1 MGSIVIVLA
10 IVAVW
15 LGYKFYASSID
26 RSVIRADPN
35 KATPAK
41 LYNDG
46 VDFMPASSSVLF
58 GYQFKSIA
66 ALGPIVGPIVA
77 VQWGY
82 LPALLWLILGV
93 FFIGWIQDYAS
104 AMLAMRNDGLTM
116 GGLSYKLIS
125 PRARNI
131 LLSFLYFYL
140 LLIMGAFG
148 AIVAG
153 LFANPKLPFGFIILT
168 LAGVLAGQ
176 MTYKWRKD
184 LVMTTV
190 VTVAIAIIGIWLGTT
205 GPFQAIVDAINGGKD
220 SFVLYATPY
229 GPMKWSVWFWGIV
242 VLGFCYLGSVLPIW
256 RFAQPVNYVAFWLV
270 LMGIVGSIIGIFGRS
285 IALGFPGFDFPAYT
299 GFMAK
304 GIIAP
309 GFDTPLWP
317 ILFVTIACG
326 AISGWH
332 SLVSTSGTA
341 RQLEKETDALPVGAG
356 AMFTEGVLAVLSVIF
371 AVTAFGGFK
380 GYMEVL
386 TKGGGPAAVFSRG
399 MAEYLNV
406 LGVGRD
412 FGNAFGAAF
421 LVIMALT
428 VMQLVLR
435 FMRVAS
441 AELVGDAVP
450 AFKNV
455 HFGTIVGIIFTLV
468 LMWTGFWSRIWLLFG
483 GSNQLFASLA
493 LVLITIWLAQSGK
506 SYQWAMWP
514 AAFMYVTTVAAL
526 IVTAWVSL
534 QAAFAPGLKAA
545 FIFGNLVAAAIGFT
559 LVILALFLA
568 WDALHAFTKARTLR
582 PAAAHA

>member
-1 MGSIVIVLA
+1 MGSLVIVVA

-15 LGYKFYASSID
+15 AGYKFYAGSID
-26 RSVIRADPN
+26 RSVIKADPN

-41 LYNDG
+41 MYNDG

-77 VQWGY
+77 VQWGW

-93 FFIGWIQDYAS
+93 FFIGWVQDYTS
-104 AMLAMRNDGLTM
+104 AVMAMRNDGLTM

-125 PRARNI
+125 PRARTI

-148 AIVAG
+148 AICAQ
-153 LFANPKLPFGFIILT
+153 LFSNPKVAFGFIILT
-168 LAGVLAGQ
+168 LAGVLSGQ

-184 LVMTTV
+184 LVLTTAVCVGVAV
-190 VTVAIAIIGIWLGTT
+190 VGIWLGTKE
-205 GPFQAIVDAINGGKD
+205 PFMGIVNWINGLD
-220 SFVLYATPY
+220 IVSYATPY
-229 GPMKWSVWFWGIV
+229 GPMKWSVFFWGIV
-242 VLGFCYLGSVLPIW
+242 VLCFCYLGSVLPIW

-270 LMGIVGSIIGIFGRS
+270 MFGILGSIVGIFFTMPSFG
-285 IALGFPGFDFPAYT
+285 DFPAFT
-299 GFMAK
+299 GFMVK

-309 GFDTPLWP
+309 GADTPLWP
-317 ILFVTIACG
+317 ILFITIACG

-356 AMFTEGVLAVLSVIF
+356 AMFTEGVLAVLSVVF
-371 AVTAFGGFK
+371 AVTAFAGAKGNMGGYLDALK
-380 GYMEVL
+380 A
-386 TKGGGPAAVFSRG
+386 GGPAGVFANG
-399 MAEYLNV
+399 MAYYLNV
-406 LGVGRD
+406 LWIPKD
-412 FGNAFGAAF
+412 FGLAFGSAF

-441 AELVGDAVP
+441 AELLGDAIP
-450 AFKNV
+450 AFRNV
-455 HFGTIVGIIFTLV
+455 HFGTTVGVLLTLL
-468 LMWTGFWSRIWLLFG
+468 LMWTGFWSRIWILFG

-493 LVLITIWLAQSGK
+493 LILITIWLAQSGK
-506 SYQWAMWP
+506 AYQWAMWP
-514 AAFMYVTTVAAL
+514 ALFMYVSTVAGL
-526 IVTAWVSL
+526 LVTAWVSL
-534 QAAFAPGLKAA
+534 QAAFTPGLKAA
-545 FIFGNLVAAAIGFT
+545 FVFGNLVAATIGFA

-568 WDALHAFTKARTLR
+568 WDAWQAFGRARSVVK
-582 PAAAHA
+582 PATAQA

>member
-1 MGSIVIVLA
+1 MGSLVIVVTV
-10 IVAVW
+10 VAAW
-15 LGYKFYASSID
+15 LGYKFYAASMD
-26 RSVIRADPN
+26 RSVLQTDPA

-46 VDFMPASSSVLF
+46 VDFMPASASVLF

-77 VQWGY
+77 VQWGW
-82 LPALLWLILGV
+82 LPALLWLVLGV
-93 FFIGWIQDYAS
+93 CFIGWVQDYTAS
-104 AMLAMRNDGLTM
+104 LMAMRNEGMTM

-140 LLIMGAFG
+140 LLIMAAFG

-153 LFANPKLPFGFIILT
+153 LFANPNLPFGFIILT

-184 LVMTTV
+184 LLMTTV
-190 VTVAIAIIGIWLGTT
+190 VTVGIAIIGIWFGTT
-205 GPFQAIVDAINGGKD
+205 EYPRYVVDLINGGKD

-242 VLGFCYLGSVLPIW
+242 ALGFCYLGSVLPIW
-256 RFAQPVNYVAFWLV
+256 RFAQPVNYVSFWLV
-270 LMGIVGSIIGIFGRS
+270 LMGIVGSIIGIFIRMPDFG
-285 IALGFPGFDFPAYT
+285 DFPAFK

-356 AMFTEGVLAVLSVIF
+356 AMFTEAVLAVLSVVF
-371 AVTAFGGFK
+371 AVTAFGSFA
-380 GYMEVL
+380 GYMDKL
-386 TKGGGPAAVFSRG
+386 TKGGGPGAVFADG
-399 MAEYLNV
+399 MAEYLSV
-406 LGVGRD
+406 LGISKTFGGSFGR
-412 FGNAFGAAF
+412 AF

-441 AELVGDAVP
+441 AELVGDAIP

-455 HFGTIVGIIFTLV
+455 HFGSIVALLFTLV
-468 LMWTGFWSRIWLLFG
+468 ILWTGFWSRIWILFG
-483 GSNQLFASLA
+483 GSNQLFAGLA
-493 LVLITIWLAQSGK
+493 LVLITIWLVQSGK
-506 SYQWAMWP
+506 AYQWAMWP
-514 AAFMYVTTVAAL
+514 AIFMYVTTVAAL
-526 IVTAWVSL
+526 IVTAYVSF
-534 QAAFAPGLKAA
+534 QAAFTPGLNAA
-545 FIFGNLVAAAIGFT
+545 FVFGNLVAAAIGVV
-559 LVILALFLA
+559 LVILSLVLA
-568 WDALHAFTKARTLR
+568 YDAFQAFGRAQKARPLR
-582 PAAAHA
+582 PAAARA

>member
-1 MGSIVIVLA
+1 MGSLVIVVA

-15 LGYKFYASSID
+15 AGYKFYAGSID
-26 RSVIRADPN
+26 RSVIMADPN

-41 LYNDG
+41 MYNDG
-46 VDFMPASSSVLF
+46 VDFMPASSAVLF

-77 VQWGY
+77 VQWGW
-82 LPALLWLILGV
+82 LPAILWLLLGV
-93 FFIGWIQDYAS
+93 FFIGWVQDYAS
-104 AMLAMRNDGLTM
+104 AVMAMRNDGLTM

-125 PRARNI
+125 PRARTI

-148 AIVAG
+148 AISAQ
-153 LFANPKLPFGFIILT
+153 LFGNPKVAFGFVILT
-168 LAGVLAGQ
+168 LAGVLSGQ

-184 LVMTTV
+184 LIMTTL
-190 VTVAIAIIGIWLGTT
+190 VTVGLAVIGIWLGTL

-220 SFVLYATPY
+220 SFILFATPY
-229 GPMKWSVWFWGIV
+229 GPMKWSVFFWGIV
-242 VLGFCYLGSVLPIW
+242 VLFFCYLGSVLPIW

-270 LMGIVGSIIGIFGRS
+270 LFGILGAIVGIFFTMPSFG
-285 IALGFPGFDFPAYT
+285 DFPAFT
-299 GFMAK
+299 GFYAK

-309 GFDTPLWP
+309 GVDTPLWP
-317 ILFVTIACG
+317 ILFITIACG

-356 AMFTEGVLAVLSVIF
+356 AMFTEGVLAVLSVVF
-371 AVTAFGGFK
+371 AVTAFAGAKGNMGGYLDALK
-380 GYMEVL
+380 A
-386 TKGGGPAAVFSRG
+386 GGPAGVFANG
-399 MAEYLNV
+399 MAYYLNV
-406 LGVGRD
+406 LWIPKD
-412 FGNAFGAAF
+412 FGLAFGSAF

-441 AELVGDAVP
+441 AELLGNAIP
-450 AFKNV
+450 AFRNV
-455 HFGTIVGIIFTLV
+455 HFGTTVGVLLTLL
-468 LMWTGFWSRIWLLFG
+468 LMWTGFWSRIWILFG

-506 SYQWAMWP
+506 AYQWAMWP
-514 AAFMYVTTVAAL
+514 AIFMYVSTVAGL
-526 IVTAWVSL
+526 LVTAWVSL
-534 QAAFAPGLKAA
+534 QAAFTPGLKAA
-545 FIFGNLVAAAIGFT
+545 FVFGNLVAAAIGFA

-568 WDALHAFTKARTLR
+568 WDAWQAFGRARSVVK
-582 PAAAHA
+582 PATAQA

>member
-1 MGSIVIVLA
+1 MGSVAIVVA

-15 LGYKFYASSID
+15 LGYKFYASSMD
-26 RSVIRADPN
+26 RSVLQADPA

-46 VDFMPASSSVLF
+46 VDFMPASASVLF

-77 VQWGY
+77 VQWGW

-93 FFIGWIQDYAS
+93 FFIGWVQDYTAS
-104 AMLAMRNDGLTM
+104 LLAMRNEGMTM

-140 LLIMGAFG
+140 LLIMAAFG

-153 LFANPKLPFGFIILT
+153 VFANPNLPFGFIILT

-190 VTVAIAIIGIWLGTT
+190 VTVAIALIGIWLGTT
-205 GPFQAIVDAINGGKD
+205 EPLRAIVDAINGGKS
-220 SFVLYATPY
+220 SFVFYNTPY
-229 GPMKWSVWFWGIV
+229 GPMMWSVWFWGIV
-242 VLGFCYLGSVLPIW
+242 ALGFCYLGSVLPIW
-256 RFAQPVNYVAFWLV
+256 RFAQPVNYVSFWLV
-270 LMGIVGSIIGIFGRS
+270 LMGIVGSIAGIFIRM
-285 IALGFPGFDFPAYT
+285 PGFGDFPAYR

-356 AMFTEGVLAVLSVIF
+356 AMFTEAVLAVLSVVF
-371 AVTAFGGFK
+371 AVTAFGSFG
-380 GYMEVL
+380 GYMDKL
-386 TKGGGPAAVFSRG
+386 TKGGGPGAVFADG
-399 MAEYLNV
+399 MAEYLSV
-406 LGVGRD
+406 LGIPKTFGGSFGR
-412 FGNAFGAAF
+412 AF

-441 AELVGDAVP
+441 AELVGDAIP

-455 HFGTIVGIIFTLV
+455 HFGSIVGVLLTLV
-468 LMWTGFWSRIWLLFG
+468 ILWTGFWSRIWILFG
-483 GSNQLFASLA
+483 GSNQLFAGLA
-493 LVLITIWLAQSGK
+493 LVLITIWLVQSGK
-506 SYQWAMWP
+506 AYQWAMWP
-514 AAFMYVTTVAAL
+514 AIFMYVTTVAAL
-526 IVTAWVSL
+526 IVTAYVSF

-545 FIFGNLVAAAIGFT
+545 FVFGNLVAAAIGAV
-559 LVILALFLA
+559 LVILSLVLA
-568 WDALHAFTKARTLR
+568 YDAFQAFGRAQKARTLR
-582 PAAAHA
+582 PAAARA